1 MMKLNDLILGYSN
14 SYEDFLKDKNIPNIS
29 DICKISFL
37 IMTYN
42 EERCIKRC
50 VNSIESL
57 ANEIIIIDTGSTDE
71 TLKIISELGNAKVKL
86 FHEKWVDDFSYMR
99 NQLIKKAK
107 NDWVFMIDADEY
119 IEPVSLEKIS
129 MLINLVDNVDIVPK
143 VISPKLTNTD
153 GSSLYIT
160 QRIFKKN
167 PHLKYIGYAHEE
179 LRYNNNPIFPYI
191 CIDIPLHHDGYENEI
206 VETKN
211 KNDRNLKLLKKML
224 KSEPNNLRW
233 VFFCAREMLSLN
245 YSREHIQEMV
255 LKGMRNSNDEFP
267 ILKSGLYSILM
278 ETSMDSDENYNGYK
292 KNALECNPNNI
303 DIYYL
308 DALRTFNKLII
319 DGNNYISKNQN
330 IVLSLEETD
339 SFIHSEG
346 DHLFYLWGKFHFSL
360 QNYKQAFLWW
370 NKIGAYNMRID
381 VIRELKDIKED
392 ISKFIESYKNP

>member
-255 LKGMRNSNDEFP
+255 
-267 ILKSGLYSILM
+267 KSGLYSILM

-330 IVLSLEETD
+330 VVLSLEETD

>member
-160 QRIFKKN
+160 QRIFKKSTF
-167 PHLKYIGYAHEE
+167 K
-179 LRYNNNPIFPYI
+179 
-191 CIDIPLHHDGYENEI
+191 
-206 VETKN
+206 
-211 KNDRNLKLLKKML
+211 
-224 KSEPNNLRW
+224 
-233 VFFCAREMLSLN
+233 
-245 YSREHIQEMV
+245 
-255 LKGMRNSNDEFP
+255 
-267 ILKSGLYSILM
+267 
-278 ETSMDSDENYNGYK
+278 
-292 KNALECNPNNI
+292 
-303 DIYYL
+303 IYWL
-308 DALRTFNKLII
+308 C
-319 DGNNYISKNQN
+319 S
-330 IVLSLEETD
+330 
-339 SFIHSEG
+339 
-346 DHLFYLWGKFHFSL
+346 
-360 QNYKQAFLWW
+360 
-370 NKIGAYNMRID
+370 
-381 VIRELKDIKED
+381 
-392 ISKFIESYKNP
+392 